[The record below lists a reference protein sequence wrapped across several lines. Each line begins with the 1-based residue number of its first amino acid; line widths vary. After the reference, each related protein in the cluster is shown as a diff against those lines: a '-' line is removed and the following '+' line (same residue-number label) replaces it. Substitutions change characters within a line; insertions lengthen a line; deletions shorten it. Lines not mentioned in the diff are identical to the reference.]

1 MTAKANL
8 VPEESLGSVDFDALP
23 RARLEAMAEAAEVV
37 VDCHRVLAK
46 SGENMVSEL
55 LRGIETFYEWDHYPE
70 GDIYDHETHSQYY
83 YHAHPKEERP
93 GEHGHFHTFLRPKGM
108 PKGIKPAKIPE
119 YEAPEDPDD
128 NLSHLVAV
136 SMDDH
141 GVPIKLFMVNRWVSA
156 DVWYRAED
164 VIKMLDHF
172 DIDLAYPSWVLNQ
185 WITGIIHLFRPQ
197 IEQLLIERDRVLA
210 AWQADHPD
218 VNAFTDHDLEVLATI
233 DISIDDQ
240 VRAITEALE
249 RTPG

>member
-108 PKGIKPAKIPE
+108 PKGIPR
-119 YEAPEDPDD
+119 
-128 NLSHLVAV
+128 
-136 SMDDH
+136 SMSSASR
-141 GVPIKLFMVNRWVSA
+141 VN
-156 DVWYRAED
+156 
-164 VIKMLDHF
+164 
-172 DIDLAYPSWVLNQ
+172 
-185 WITGIIHLFRPQ
+185 TGNR
-197 IEQLLIERDRVLA
+197 
-210 AWQADHPD
+210 
-218 VNAFTDHDLEVLATI
+218 
-233 DISIDDQ
+233 
-240 VRAITEALE
+240 
-249 RTPG
+249 

>member
-1 MTAKANL
+1 MTAEAAAKD
-8 VPEESLGSVDFDALP
+8 VSFGSVDFDALP
-23 RARLEAMAEAAEVV
+23 QDRLEAMAQAAEVV

-55 LRGIETFYEWDHYPE
+55 LRGIETFYEWDHYPD

-108 PKGIKPAKIPE
+108 PKGLKPAKIPE

-128 NLSHLVAV
+128 NLSHLAAV

-141 GVPIKLFMVNRWVSA
+141 GVPIKLFTVNRWVSA

-164 VIKMLDHF
+164 VITMLDHF
-172 DIDLAYPSWVLNQ
+172 DMDLAHPSWVLNQ
-185 WITGIIHLFRPQ
+185 WITGMIHLFRPQ
-197 IEQLLIERDRVLA
+197 IEALLIERDRIFA
-210 AWQADHPD
+210 AWQAEHPD
-218 VNAFTDHDLEVLATI
+218 TNAFKDEDLEVLSTL
-233 DISIDDQ
+233 DISVDDQ
-240 VRAITEALE
+240 VRAVTAALE
-249 RTPG
+249 RRAG